1 MHKKEIL
8 KLNQEINIKG
18 FTLIPLSFYMNK
30 RGYTMQQNLSC
41 WPYCSKAIQIQMVCM
56 CHAAVLLCSVFMSNI
71 ELPIYELSR

>member
-1 MHKKEIL
+1 MDNNEDAL
-8 KLNQEINIKG
+8 LTG
-18 FTLIPLSFYMNK
+18 SLITIIES
-30 RGYTMQQNLSC
+30 YTMQQNLSC